1 MADPIN
7 QETEAERPKKVLL
20 TKREIAARKRRMAVI
35 LREADALPL
44 VDHRSADEIIGY
56 NEHGHFD

>member
-7 QETEAERPKKVLL
+7 EETEGERPKKVLL
-20 TKREIAARKRRMAVI
+20 TKRQIAARKRRIRAI
-35 LREADALPL
+35 LREADALPI
-44 VDHRSADEIIGY
+44 VDDRSADEIIGY